1 MTRSTELEPLD
12 KPGPA
17 RCAIGGCVTRAA
29 CNRTIPV
36 RPRGEEMPM
45 SIGETIQSARKSAGL
60 TQEQLAARVY
70 VTRWR

>member
-1 MTRSTELEPLD
+1 
-12 KPGPA
+12 
-17 RCAIGGCVTRAA
+17 
-29 CNRTIPV
+29 
-36 RPRGEEMPM
+36 MPM